1 MNDNV
6 MQASPIEDATIV
18 EEVSNDL
25 NEEFVNTETN
35 ESSEEDKQRIEKEK
49 LIQMIKDSKKTYKPK
64 KSFGVL
70 FKKERK
76 RKNKNAKSSRR
87 ANRK

>member
-6 MQASPIEDATIV
+6 MQASTIEDATIV
-18 EEVSNDL
+18 EEISGNV
-25 NEEFVNTETN
+25 NEEYVNAESTEH
-35 ESSEEDKQRIEKEK
+35 SEEDKQRIEKEK

-64 KSFGVL
+64 KSFGVA

-76 RKNKNAKSSRR
+76 HKNKNAKSSRK

>member
-1 MNDNV
+1 MEMNNT
-6 MQASPIEDATIV
+6 SIEDATIV
-18 EEVSNDL
+18 EEINNNV
-25 NEEFVNTETN
+25 NEEYLNSEHS
-35 ESSEEDKQRIEKEK
+35 EISEEDKERIDKEK

-64 KSFGVL
+64 KSFGVV

-76 RKNKNAKSSRR
+76 HKNKQAKSSRK